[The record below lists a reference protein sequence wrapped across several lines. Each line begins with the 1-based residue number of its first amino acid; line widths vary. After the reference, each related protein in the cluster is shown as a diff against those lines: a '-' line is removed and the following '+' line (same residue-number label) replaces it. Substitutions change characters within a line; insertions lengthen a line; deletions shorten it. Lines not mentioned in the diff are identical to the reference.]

1 MPLGQMCANLVR
13 YAEEALEKSD
23 VTISKLITEPG
34 RAVVGEAGY
43 TLYTIGD
50 MKKSGDKDLYIRGW
64 GNERQHKAG
73 ALQCRVH
80 MRSCGKAHGKAGGL
94 ILYSGKEL

>member
-1 MPLGQMCANLVR
+1 MPLGQMCASLVR

-50 MKKSGDKDLYIRGW
+50 MKKSGDKNYIFVDGGMSDNIGR
-64 GNERQHKAG
+64 RFTVPSTH
-73 ALQCRVH
+73 ALLRKSSRKSRRPHIV
-80 MRSCGKAHGKAGGL
+80 
-94 ILYSGKEL
+94 